1 MALWYLKQSSVT
13 PRLQAIWLF
22 HNNKKIVRVL
32 EYCDDVQWC
41 VTNKEWHRE
50 RAACMC
56 FRSSVRCYFL
66 VYFAIFMCSRRRLSA
81 LTNSEMLG
89 NSVLVQGFL
98 PRHAKDGCRKTPDR
112 GTPKNCRVIT
122 PKQNI
127 FLPRN
132 MIKKKLTQLSC
143 ISVMRV
149 VFVWGFF
156 PFNFLSV
163 KKQTILDSV
172 FWLIAMTFLFKTWHN
187 FCNNTEE
194 KYNTLYTVHNKRC
207 EDNSYVDYYMTNS
220 NG

>member
-89 NSVLVQGFL
+89 NFVLVQGFL

-132 MIKKKLTQLSC
+132 MILKKLTQLSC

-149 VFVWGFF
+149 VFVWVFF

-187 FCNNTEE
+187 FCNNTKE

-207 EDNSYVDYYMTNS
+207 EDNSYVDHYMTNS

>member
-1 MALWYLKQSSVT
+1 MCNDAWQIRNGT
-13 PRLQAIWLF
+13 
-22 HNNKKIVRVL
+22 
-32 EYCDDVQWC
+32 
-41 VTNKEWHRE
+41 E
-50 RAACMC
+50 RACMC

-66 VYFAIFMCSRRRLSA
+66 VYIAIFMCSRRRLSA

-89 NSVLVQGFL
+89 NFVLVQGFL
-98 PRHAKDGCRKTPDR
+98 PRHPKDGCRKTPDR

-132 MIKKKLTQLSC
+132 MIKKKTHTTFMYFRNASRIC
-143 ISVMRV
+143 V
-149 VFVWGFF
+149 GFF

-207 EDNSYVDYYMTNS
+207 EDNSFVDHYMTNS